1 MRFQINFLKKRK
13 KIRNASYVLIK
24 LSYCI
29 GLTFYS
35 AEQERLL
42 TLKQS
47 SNWPYPVLF
56 FMQPGWTQS

>member
-47 SNWPYPVLF
+47 RNWIELILYLTF
-56 FMQPGWTQS
+56 IFM